1 MDQYKAYFHH
11 TELGS
16 STGMFVFPNLT
27 TRYPFIQRMLTI
39 EVASL

>member
-16 STGMFVFPNLT
+16 ATGMFVFPFLSHVNGPLPT
-27 TRYPFIQRMLTI
+27 C
-39 EVASL
+39 